1 MKQSILGMLP
11 YNDPWATIM
20 QLNGHLRIYKTII
33 PYITCKLVSDV
44 WKIHYYLFKLD
55 VTGLMKFSCLDRI

>member
-1 MKQSILGMLP
+1 MCIHEYYISNFMKQSILGMLP

-44 WKIHYYLFKLD
+44 WKIPNK
-55 VTGLMKFSCLDRI
+55 